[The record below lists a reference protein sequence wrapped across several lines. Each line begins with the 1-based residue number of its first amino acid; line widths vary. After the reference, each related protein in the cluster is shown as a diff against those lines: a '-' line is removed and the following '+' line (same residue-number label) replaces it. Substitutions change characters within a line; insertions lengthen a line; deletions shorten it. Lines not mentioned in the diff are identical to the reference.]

1 MRKQNSEFKTA
12 FTSEADN
19 DLKNTD
25 YFGFVELDDF
35 ACYVI
40 ADGIDDQTDAISAK
54 LAVAAAV
61 SAFTESPS
69 MSKRTMA
76 SCLKAANHALL
87 TAKSK
92 MKLKASILVILTNYA
107 KMRYGQAG
115 NIRLRLYRDGFLKLQ
130 STDQS
135 LTLDMVKEE
144 RVTLDKVA
152 EHEERNNL
160 YAYLGQE
167 KEFHPFISKKIKL
180 SSSDAISL
188 YTRGIWEHI
197 DETELK
203 DVFAEATDDP
213 EKTVGEVEELL
224 LSRQPQDLN
233 KYTFAVLFINK
244 IFLDPNRKRKIK
256 RMIMIAIPIVI
267 LAATLTVILVI
278 RHNIKMDHIDK
289 MEQGY
294 TNTIEYIQA
303 NNYIRAEEECKT
315 AQKEADQI
323 KDKKMQSE
331 LGDYMKLIEAVIK
344 ADKLLDDKKYEDAQ
358 NAYKEGEI
366 RSRYVDNLGLDYIKG
381 RLSLTANYISVYDLI
396 NLGDSLAQNLQ
407 YDKSEEKYLQAKTLA
422 GKIYFDEGRKAA
434 IDALDKLYAD
444 QKSEKEAD
452 NEQAKQQTQLQ
463 DGGANYVAKGDE
475 AYAQGD
481 YNSAKVYYTSAQ
493 QTFTQLGDDVQKAA
507 VNSKLQSTE
516 NKIAAQ
522 AEQLQEAEGYMSQ
535 AADSQESKDYNS
547 AKKYYLLAKDIYA
560 SLKMDDKVN
569 EVERKM
575 EVLDIKTSESQVA
588 ESAAQKSASDGAAQ
602 GATAGS
608 NAQEGAAI
616 ANAPAPSQNANEA
629 ADTKNPTAK
638 VSSEAKGPGV

>member
-1 MRKQNSEFKTA
+1 MRKQNSEFITA

-54 LAVAAAV
+54 LAVATAV

-76 SCLKAANHALL
+76 SCLKAANNALL

-92 MKLKASILVILTNYA
+92 MKLKASIIVILTNYA

-160 YAYLGQE
+160 YAYLGQ
-167 KEFHPFISKKIKL
+167 KQEFHPYISKKIKL
-180 SSSDAISL
+180 SNADAISL

-203 DVFAEATDDP
+203 DVFVEATNDP
-213 EKTVGEVEELL
+213 EKTVGNVEELL
-224 LSRQPQDLN
+224 LSRQPKDLN

-244 IFLDPNRKRKIK
+244 IFTNPNKKRKIK
-256 RMIMIAIPIVI
+256 RMIMIAIPILI
-267 LAATLTVILVI
+267 LIATLTVILVI
-278 RHNIKMDHIDK
+278 RHTIKMDNITK

-303 NNYIRAEEECKT
+303 DNYIRAEEECK
-315 AQKEADQI
+315 EAHKVADRL
-323 KDKKMQSE
+323 KDRMMQSE
-331 LGDYMKLIEAVIK
+331 LGDCLKLIEAVIK

-358 NAYKEGEI
+358 KAYKEADI
-366 RSRYVDNLGLDYIKG
+366 RARYVDNLGIDYIKR
-381 RLSLTANYISVYDLI
+381 RLDQTANYLSVYDLI
-396 NLGDSLAQNLQ
+396 NLGDTLAQNFQ
-407 YDKSEEKYLQAKTLA
+407 YDKAEQKYLQAKNLA

-434 IDALDKLYAD
+434 ITAMDNLYAG
-444 QKSEKEAD
+444 QKAQTEAD
-452 NEQAKQQTQLQ
+452 SEQAKQQLGLQ
-463 DGGANYVAKGDE
+463 DAGANYVAKGDE

-481 YNSAKVYYTSAQ
+481 YGSAKVYYTSAQ
-493 QTFTQLGDDVQKAA
+493 QKYTQLGDDVQKGAMDT
-507 VNSKLQSTE
+507 KLQAAE
-516 NKIAAQ
+516 NMIAAQ
-522 AEQLQEAEGYMSQ
+522 EKQLQEAEGYMSQ
-535 AADSQESKDYNS
+535 AANSKESKNYNS

-560 SLKMDDKVN
+560 SLKMDNKVN

-575 EVLDIKTSESQVA
+575 EVLDIKTSESQSQAA
-588 ESAAQKSASDGAAQ
+588 ESAAQESRTAESAARES
-602 GATAGS
+602 TTVES
-608 NAQEGAAI
+608 
-616 ANAPAPSQNANEA
+616 APSLA
-629 ADTKNPTAK
+629 TKKEDAK
-638 VSSEAKGPGV
+638 DSSRAKGPGVNLQ